1 LAIEVAA
8 LNRRAGDEDGRTAT
22 VTGGILSRPSRETR
36 GVKAG
41 VGMVFLLL
49 ASPEE
54 KRGPGVKLLYRY
66 DKYAAIF
73 VSDWIVVSCG
83 EKYGQFPM

>member
-1 LAIEVAA
+1 
-8 LNRRAGDEDGRTAT
+8 
-22 VTGGILSRPSRETR
+22 
-36 GVKAG
+36 
-41 VGMVFLLL
+41 MVFLLL